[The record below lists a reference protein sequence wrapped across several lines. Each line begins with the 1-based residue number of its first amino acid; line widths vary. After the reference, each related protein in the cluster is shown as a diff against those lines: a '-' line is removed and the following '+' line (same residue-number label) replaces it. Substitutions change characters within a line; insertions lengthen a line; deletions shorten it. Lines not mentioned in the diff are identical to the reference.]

1 MKIYPPIFVDKPGYN
16 ITLSLD
22 RKPMT
27 DTTNQ
32 AHKLRKIANKLH
44 DVSYELEGALLP
56 DAQEKL
62 AQDLADKLE
71 EVISAL

>member
-1 MKIYPPIFVDKPGYN
+1 
-16 ITLSLD
+16 
-22 RKPMT
+22 MT

-62 AQDLADKLE
+62 AQDLADEADKLE